1 MPRFF
6 SPSGIRA
13 YGTSNRPQHVVGNY
27 SCFTLQGVQRLGLPG
42 FERVAFLLWDGI
54 SLAKVCL
61 GIRVLGFGYP
71 KP

>member
-1 MPRFF
+1 ML
-6 SPSGIRA
+6 SAIIHAS
-13 YGTSNRPQHVVGNY
+13 
-27 SCFTLQGVQRLGLPG
+27 TLQGVQRLGLPG
-42 FERVAFLLWDGI
+42 FGRVAFLLWDEI